1 MEKEMKNKQ
10 KKSKMPEGYIG
21 RPKPMKTKTFE
32 FHKPTTS
39 FYVKLGIAAVIIAF
53 IVYIVLRL
61 ISVSSYHQP
70 DFEFFEYNSAN
81 SSKEFVLE
89 SKGIKFELN
98 PETTQFTVLQ
108 KNTGKIWY
116 SNPVGADSDP
126 FALAKEKNNMKSP
139 ILLKFANENGT
150 TEVYDY
156 FSNSVKR
163 GFYNVSKEG
172 NKIKVEYTIGQ
183 MNREYIIPLM
193 MYQSDYDK
201 WTAEM
206 QKSDLNTIS
215 RAYHHYS
222 LDTLSA
228 TENKSE
234 MIAKYP
240 KFKSEDLYLLFDN
253 TQKFMKEKL
262 EGIFSKV
269 GFTYEDYEELKEQY
283 KESTEKEVP
292 AFNTTVFY
300 SLEGDDLVVEIPFDE
315 ISYKTIYPITELT
328 VLPYFG
334 AGSTTDKGSLFVP
347 EGGGALINFNNGKTR
362 QNIYYSD
369 VYGWDYASDR
379 KATIT
384 ETRAA
389 IPVFGIKYEDSSFI
403 SIIENGASYAGINAE
418 VAGKLGSYN
427 YVNAAYKMLHS
438 ERYDIAARTTNALY
452 MFEERLPEGEKIR
465 QVYKFVDS
473 GSIVDMAKTYGDYL
487 FGKNTKTDNKE
498 VPVAIEIVGAID
510 KVQQIAGM
518 PKTKPYKVTS
528 YSEAAGIIKEIDD
541 MGIKNAN
548 IKLTGFINDGVR
560 QSYFNKLK
568 FINQL
573 GGKAKFKKFLKDVE
587 GTSAK
592 LYLDGVMQFAYHS
605 GISDG
610 FFYYS
615 TPARF
620 VSDKIC
626 ELYEYSAIWYG
637 KDDTKDTYFLL
648 KPSAIESVSNKYI
661 SSVEKY
667 NLGASFRD
675 FGYQLSADYNEDRL
689 VSREAAKNIQIK
701 ALDSVKEKN
710 LGLMI
715 NAGND
720 YAVRQADFITNMNL
734 RGNKYAILDEQ
745 VPFYQIALHGHKN
758 YAGSAINLGSEKDQ
772 VVLESAETG
781 AGLFFTFM
789 KASEISIQE
798 TDFSEYYA
806 ANFDDWKDNLA
817 AVYSK
822 YNKEISKVS
831 NSQITAYEHL
841 TEEVSKTSFDN
852 GYDIVVNFSYAD
864 YETPDGVK
872 VPARDYKVVKV
883 VK

>member
-1 MEKEMKNKQ
+1 MEKEMKKKQ
-10 KKSKMPEGYIG
+10 KKSNMPEDYIG

-32 FHKPTTS
+32 FHKPTTG
-39 FYVKLGIAAVIIAF
+39 FYVKLGITAVIIAF
-53 IVYIVLRL
+53 IVYIILRL
-61 ISVSSYHQP
+61 ISVASYHQP
-70 DFEFFEYNSAN
+70 DFEFFEYNQSN

-89 SKGIKFELN
+89 SKAIKFELN
-98 PETTQFTVLQ
+98 PETTQFSVLQ

-116 SNPVGADSDP
+116 SNPVEVDNDP
-126 FALAKEKNNMKSP
+126 IALAKEKNNMKSP
-139 ILLKFANENGT
+139 ILLKFSTENGT

-172 NKIKVEYTIGQ
+172 DKIKVEYTIGQ

-193 MYQSDYDK
+193 MYQSDYEK
-201 WTAEM
+201 WTKDM

-215 RAYHHYS
+215 RAYHHYT

-228 TENKSE
+228 TDNKNE
-234 MIAKYP
+234 MIQKYP

-262 EGIFSKV
+262 EGIFSNV
-269 GFTYEDYEELKEQY
+269 GFTYEDYEELKAQY
-283 KESTEKEVP
+283 MESTEQDVP
-292 AFNTTVFY
+292 AFNTTVYY
-300 SLEGDDLVVEIPFDE
+300 SLEGDDLVVEIPFDD
-315 ISYKTIYPITELT
+315 ISYKNVYPIIELT

-334 AGSTTDKGSLFVP
+334 AGSTSDQGSLFVP

-362 QNIYYSD
+362 QNIYYAD

-384 ETRAA
+384 ETRASM
-389 IPVFGIKYEDSSFI
+389 PVFGIKYDDSSFI
-403 SIIENGASYAGINAE
+403 SIIEDGSSYAGINAE
-418 VAGKLGSYN
+418 VSGKLGSYN
-427 YVNAAYKMLHS
+427 YVNAAYKMLHN

-465 QVYKFVDS
+465 QIYKFVDS
-473 GSIVDMAKTYGDYL
+473 GSVVDMAKTYGDYL
-487 FGKNTKTDNKE
+487 FGKTAKTDNKE
-498 VPVAIEIVGAID
+498 VPVAIEIIGAID
-510 KVQQIAGM
+510 KVQQVAGL

-528 YSEAAGIIKEIDD
+528 YDEAAEIITEIEN

-548 IKLTGFINDGVR
+548 IKLSGFINDGIR

-568 FINQL
+568 FISQL
-573 GGKAKFKKFLKDVE
+573 GGKSDFKKMLESVE

-592 LYLDGVMQFAYHS
+592 LYLDGTMQFAYHS
-605 GISDG
+605 GITDG
-610 FFYYS
+610 FFSYS
-615 TPARF
+615 TTARF

-626 ELYEYSAIWYG
+626 QLYEYSPIWYG
-637 KDDTKDTYFLL
+637 KDDSKDTYYLL
-648 KPSAIESVSNKYI
+648 KPDAITQVSKKFV

-675 FGYQLSADYNEDRL
+675 FGYQLSADYNEDKL
-689 VSREAAKNIQIK
+689 VSRETAKKIQINSFS
-701 ALDSVKEKN
+701 SVKEKN
-710 LGLMI
+710 LGLMV
-715 NAGND
+715 NSGND
-720 YAVRQADFITNMNL
+720 YAVKQADFITNMNL
-734 RGNKYAILDEQ
+734 KGNKYAILDEQ
-745 VPFYQIALHGHKN
+745 IPFYQIALHGHTN
-758 YAGSAINLGSEKDQ
+758 YAGSAVNLGSEKDQ

-789 KASEISIQE
+789 KASEIAIQE
-798 TDFSEYYA
+798 TNFSEYYA
-806 ANFDDWKDNLA
+806 ANFDDWKDNLE
-817 AVYSK
+817 AVYK
-822 YNKEISKVS
+822 RYNAEISKVS
-831 NSQITAYEHL
+831 NNRIIGYEHIA
-841 TEEVSKTSFDN
+841 EEVSRTSFDN
-852 GYDIVVNFSYAD
+852 GYDVVVNFSYAD